1 MYLDLTLYI
10 EPLKRRTSLWG
21 EEDGRKASGA
31 RRWAFVNLPLR
42 YENSDPLTKFQRK
55 QSRNSNGLV
64 IRATVALRLRSAIVG
79 YSFRISINA
88 ELNHVLVLGIT
99 SVMAYIHELNVSVKV
114 ELIHARDV
122 DSENSR
128 EKIEVAVFPFDPDV
142 EGGIS

>member
-1 MYLDLTLYI
+1 MINSDSQ
-10 EPLKRRTSLWG
+10 RRTSLWS
-21 EEDGRKASGA
+21 EEDGRKTSGA
-31 RRWAFVNLPLR
+31 SRWAFVNLALC
-42 YENSDPLTKFQRK
+42 YVNSNHLTKFQRK
-55 QSRNSNGLV
+55 QSRNSNGMV
-64 IRATVALRLRSAIVG
+64 IRLTVALRLRSAIVG

-88 ELNHVLVLGIT
+88 ELNHVLILGIIA
-99 SVMAYIHELNVSVKV
+99 AYVHKLNVSVKV